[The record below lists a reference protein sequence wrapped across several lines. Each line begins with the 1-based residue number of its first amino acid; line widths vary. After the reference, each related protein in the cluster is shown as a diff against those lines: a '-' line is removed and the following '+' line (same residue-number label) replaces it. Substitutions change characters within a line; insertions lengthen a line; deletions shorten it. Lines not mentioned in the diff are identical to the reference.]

1 MCNFKSRLFF
11 RKEQYSNKTCE
22 QNTALPRFCFLQAI
36 ARCCICNF
44 EPHKRMRL
52 MWHLLKM
59 QSNASPSEESC
70 IMDYM
75 DASRQPA
82 LQDAIYGLCNTHHR
96 NCILQDARGQLSF
109 AICNVFKMH
118 HRKHGL
124 RDACDWF
131 PLQGASGRLGL
142 PSYGGVEYWVVGGG
156 GGGWGDFDQNIFFLS
171 FLEQNSCYLSTLHH
185 LTPQRC

>member
-82 LQDAIYGLCNTHHR
+82 LQDAIYGLCITGT
-96 NCILQDARGQLSF
+96 AYY
-109 AICNVFKMH
+109 KM
-118 HRKHGL
+118 
-124 RDACDWF
+124 
-131 PLQGASGRLGL
+131 QGASS
-142 PSYGGVEYWVVGGG
+142 PSQYAMYSRCITGSMDYEMHVTGSPCKAHPDVSVCRVVEG
-156 GGGWGDFDQNIFFLS
+156 
-171 FLEQNSCYLSTLHH
+171 LSTG
-185 LTPQRC
+185 

>member
-11 RKEQYSNKTCE
+11 QKEQYSNKTCE

-70 IMDYM
+70 ITWMHRDNPPCKMQYMDYASQELHITRCKGPALLRNM
-75 DASRQPA
+75 QCIQDASQEAWITRCMWLVP
-82 LQDAIYGLCNTHHR
+82 L
-96 NCILQDARGQLSF
+96 AR
-109 AICNVFKMH
+109 
-118 HRKHGL
+118 
-124 RDACDWF
+124 
-131 PLQGASGRLGL
+131 LQGASGRLGL
-142 PSYGGVEYWVVGGG
+142 PSCGGVEYWVVGGG
-156 GGGWGDFDQNIFFLS
+156 GGGWGDFDQQYIFFFFRSEFLLS
-171 FLEQNSCYLSTLHH
+171 FNFAPPNTPKM
-185 LTPQRC
+185 LT

>member
-11 RKEQYSNKTCE
+11 QKEQYSNKTCE

-70 IMDYM
+70 ITWMHRDNPPCKMQYMDY
-75 DASRQPA
+75 
-82 LQDAIYGLCNTHHR
+82 AIRITGTAYY
-96 NCILQDARGQLSF
+96 
-109 AICNVFKMH
+109 KMH
-118 HRKHGL
+118 
-124 RDACDWF
+124 
-131 PLQGASGRLGL
+131 GAGS
-142 PSYGGVEYWVVGGG
+142 PSQCAMY
-156 GGGWGDFDQNIFFLS
+156 S
-171 FLEQNSCYLSTLHH
+171 
-185 LTPQRC
+185 RCITGSMDYEMHVTGSPCKIARRIRTSRSAELWRG

>member
-11 RKEQYSNKTCE
+11 QKEQYSNKTCE

-70 IMDYM
+70 ITWMHRDNPPCKMQYMDYASQELHITRCKGPALLRNM
-75 DASRQPA
+75 QCIQDASQEAWITRCMWLVPLA
-82 LQDAIYGLCNTHHR
+82 RRIRTSRSAELWRGWVLGSGWGRRRMGRLWSTIYFFFFRSEFL
-96 NCILQDARGQLSF
+96 LSF
-109 AICNVFKMH
+109 NFAPPNTPKM
-118 HRKHGL
+118 
-124 RDACDWF
+124 
-131 PLQGASGRLGL
+131 
-142 PSYGGVEYWVVGGG
+142 
-156 GGGWGDFDQNIFFLS
+156 
-171 FLEQNSCYLSTLHH
+171 
-185 LTPQRC
+185 LT